1 MYQRLMRRA
10 GKGSAMPENYSL
22 KVKLGE
28 AEFSAEGPEDTV
40 KEAYHKFLD
49 ALQKSGIPP
58 VPDSVGGGASDDT
71 GQGLSDLMEKAFKK
85 ESDDV
90 VSLRMQP
97 PGDGSQRNA
106 DAAILL
112 IYGFQEYLGME
123 TAPVTKLNEGLRKS
137 GIMVK
142 RLDRFI
148 GTHDEYFLKGGARSG
163 GRYSLTNP
171 GKDWAEK
178 KLRSMFGN
186 S

>member
-1 MYQRLMRRA
+1 
-10 GKGSAMPENYSL
+10 MPENYSL

-28 AEFSAEGPEDTV
+28 AEFTADGPEETV
-40 KEAYHKFLD
+40 KEAYQQFLD
-49 ALQKSGIPP
+49 AIQKSGIPQAP
-58 VPDSVGGGASDDT
+58 TRSGEEPSDT
-71 GQGLSDLMEKAFKK
+71 PKVTRSLLEKAFRK
-85 ESDDV
+85 ERDDV

-97 PGDGSQRNA
+97 TGEGEQQRNA

-123 TAPVTKLNEGLRKS
+123 DAPVTKLNDGLRKS
-137 GIMVK
+137 GIMLK

-148 GTHDEYFLKGGARSG
+148 GTHDELFLKGGSRSG

-171 GKDWAEK
+171 GRDWAEK
-178 KLRSMFGN
+178 KLKSMFGN